1 MSSTSAVVA
10 CGYGGPFVV
19 EPETREYMSHPTTKL
34 LSRVVLGLLGLALL
48 PQLVQAR
55 EVANPASYGVISG
68 KVTADQG

>member
-1 MSSTSAVVA
+1 
-10 CGYGGPFVV
+10 
-19 EPETREYMSHPTTKL
+19 MSHPTAKL